1 MRDKISREDIS
12 ENGAEGQP
20 ATCRMDERMHAP
32 TRVIHRS
39 CNPARS
45 AKHPSTLANPH
56 PTAPQPILAM
66 VSPRF
71 PAPP

>member
-1 MRDKISREDIS
+1 VRDKISRDDIS

-39 CNPARS
+39 MQS
-45 AKHPSTLANPH
+45 G
-56 PTAPQPILAM
+56 PIC
-66 VSPRF
+66 
-71 PAPP
+71 